1 MRIDLQTLLSVNP
14 DLSIYQRQPGDE
26 KTPAQIS
33 VADLKEILLAING
46 SSRRIHD
53 LYQDLQRA
61 EARIE
66 VLEDILSVTS

>member
-1 MRIDLQTLLSVNP
+1 MNIDLQTLLSVTP

-26 KTPAQIS
+26 TTPAAIS

-46 SSRRIHD
+46 SSRRQYD
-53 LYQDLQRA
+53 LYQDLLRA

-66 VLEDILSVTS
+66 ELEHLLNVTP